1 MKDFFSKDDQM
12 CSFLRIWSHLLQ
24 KYLMENFI
32 FCAVTKFEVFSSQ
45 LSNTS
50 LTKPLKYR
58 LLSKH
63 FNKFQCMKF
72 VWIFICL
79 DGELKGRRGL
89 TEDPKMDFVKNR
101 ATFTRV
107 LLDEQCV

>member
-1 MKDFFSKDDQM
+1 MKFSMNDFFSKDDQM

-45 LSNTS
+45 LSNIS

-63 FNKFQCMKF
+63 LYFKVSVYEICMDIYLSG
-72 VWIFICL
+72 WE
-79 DGELKGRRGL
+79 G
-89 TEDPKMDFVKNR
+89 
-101 ATFTRV
+101 
-107 LLDEQCV
+107 

>member
-1 MKDFFSKDDQM
+1 MKFSMNDFFSTDNQM

-45 LSNTS
+45 LANIS
-50 LTKPLKYR
+50 LAKALKYR

-63 FNKFQCMKF
+63 LYFKVSLYEICMDIYLSG
-72 VWIFICL
+72 W
-79 DGELKGRRGL
+79 G
-89 TEDPKMDFVKNR
+89 
-101 ATFTRV
+101 A
-107 LLDEQCV
+107 